1 MGGGGVEGECL
12 VEVLHEGGDRIDPGS
27 AIFADWG
34 IMGEGKSGV
43 RRVPGGFV

>member
-1 MGGGGVEGECL
+1 MRAVIASIQGRPL
-12 VEVLHEGGDRIDPGS
+12 VKKGRAKS